1 MTEKQKGQK
10 KIVNAAKKLFVKKG
24 FDGTSLRDI
33 ATKAN
38 VPVSLIYHYFENK
51 VHLWQEVKVSLLIDS
66 GWMGDHNLDKD
77 RNFAEF
83 LEHFI
88 NMRLQLLYANPDIV
102 RLFDWQRL
110 ESGKNQ
116 LFGLGNAPEG
126 SKWKTLLDYLEI
138 YRNKGQIT
146 STLSDEA
153 VTSMVFGLILGPFVR
168 TGQAYFKNNDEYS
181 IYKDTITTT
190 LIQTLAIKHI
200 E

>member
-33 ATKAN
+33 ADKAQ

-66 GWMGDHNLDKD
+66 GWMGDHHLDKD

-83 LEHFI
+83 LEYFI

-116 LFGLGNAPEG
+116 LFGLGNAPKNG
-126 SKWKTLLDYLEI
+126 NWKTLLDYLQI
-138 YRNKGQIT
+138 YREKGQVT
-146 STLSDEA
+146 DALSDEA

-168 TGQAYFKNNDEYS
+168 TGQAYFKNKDEYA
-181 IYKDTITTT
+181 IYKEVITTT
-190 LIQTLAIKHI
+190 LIQTLAAKHI